1 MKSTIIYLLYVKEY
15 FSLDYQIPPPD
26 PDPSIEGSPI
36 SDHSQIVFFFAT
48 VHTSLF
54 VFFRSS
60 NQSKNKI
67 ILQEILLF
75 YSKVTRKIQILL

>member
-36 SDHSQIVFFFAT
+36 SDHSQIVSFCNST
-48 VHTSLF
+48 YVSLCF
-54 VFFRSS
+54 
-60 NQSKNKI
+60 
-67 ILQEILLF
+67 L
-75 YSKVTRKIQILL
+75 